1 MTVAL
6 VTGPSPLAG
15 AVCAA
20 LEAKGSKAVTTGAN
34 GSAAP
39 ADLLLTRHSV
49 DCYVQLPPDNGP
61 SRVSATRAAQQAV
74 VDTLWARLDALAK
87 AAPLLAPRAEVLLV
101 TGDQERPQGLS
112 RQLAALVEVFAR
124 PILDGHAAPGVRIK
138 LMAGRPS
145 PGEIAAAAARTWR
158 VTPEKLSRLADQDPG
173 QAFASWRDEVM
184 ARWEE
189 PV

>member
-6 VTGPSPLAG
+6 VTGPSTLAG

-34 GSAAP
+34 GSTP
-39 ADLLLTRHSV
+39 PTDPLLARRSV
-49 DCYVQLPPDNGP
+49 DCYVQLPLDNG
-61 SRVSATRAAQQAV
+61 RAKLSAATAAQQAV
-74 VDTLWARLDALAK
+74 VDNLWERLDALAK

-101 TGDQERPQGLS
+101 TGDPERPQGLS
-112 RQLAALVEVFAR
+112 RQLAALIEVFAR

-138 LMAGRPS
+138 LMSGRPS
-145 PGEIAAAAARTWR
+145 PGEIAAAAVRTWR

-173 QAFASWRDEVM
+173 RAFADWRDEVM
-184 ARWEE
+184 AGWPE
-189 PV
+189 